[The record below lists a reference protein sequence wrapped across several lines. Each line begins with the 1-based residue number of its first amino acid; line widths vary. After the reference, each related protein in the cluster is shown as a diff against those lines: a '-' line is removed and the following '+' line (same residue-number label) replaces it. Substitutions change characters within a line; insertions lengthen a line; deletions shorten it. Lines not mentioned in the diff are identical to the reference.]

1 MVNWAAFYIRRQYF
15 WNFCWRVTVTGLFGV
30 IFYMVGSVASSW
42 NESVHR
48 AWLHY
53 VKKERERAELMELIR
68 DARDAGILPTEGELI
83 FSEAAAWFVDGGD
96 YEVFFI
102 SSYGSDKVCYARGRI
117 SVLIGALWAGTLRR
131 GRMRAISPTQNQ
143 AKSSVARGVKSSV
156 VEDYPRMEECAPG
169 LFPKKAQNVL
179 VKCKDHVQMFA
190 VNGEV
195 LFFQLRDGP
204 WIPTL
209 RTLHRFP
216 TMMPLVRVDRGAIR
230 FVLKGANIMT
240 PWFDESRRRS
250 PAASGEGPDSYNAV
264 VLTLY
269 EADGRAII
277 AEGKEHICAIGRTLQ
292 SADEMRSTNQG
303 IAIENIHYLNDGLWK
318 LTSRPL

>member
-1 MVNWAAFYIRRQYF
+1 MFKSF
-15 WNFCWRVTVTGLFGV
+15 
-30 IFYMVGSVASSW
+30 
-42 NESVHR
+42 
-48 AWLHY
+48 
-53 VKKERERAELMELIR
+53 
-68 DARDAGILPTEGELI
+68 TE
-83 FSEAAAWFVDGGD
+83 AD
-96 YEVFFI
+96 I
-102 SSYGSDKVCYARGRI
+102 S
-117 SVLIGALWAGTLRR
+117 
-131 GRMRAISPTQNQ
+131 TQNQ
-143 AKSSVARGVKSSV
+143 AKSSVARGVKADV
-156 VEDYPRMEECAPG
+156 IENYPRMEECAPG

-179 VKCKDHVQMFA
+179 VKCKDHVQMFS

-240 PWFDESRRRS
+240 PGLTS
-250 PAASGEGPDSYNAV
+250 PGGALPEHLEKDQIVAV
-264 VLTLY
+264 V
-269 EADGRAII
+269 

>member
-1 MVNWAAFYIRRQYF
+1 
-15 WNFCWRVTVTGLFGV
+15 
-30 IFYMVGSVASSW
+30 MVGSVASSW

-68 DARDAGILPTEGELI
+68 DARDAGILPPSDFLWERRVD
-83 FSEAAAWFVDGGD
+83 FEAAAWFVDGGD
-96 YEVFFI
+96 YEVSFI
-102 SSYGSDKVCYARGRI
+102 SSYGSDK
-117 SVLIGALWAGTLRR
+117 
-131 GRMRAISPTQNQ
+131 NQ

-156 VEDYPRMEECAPG
+156 VEDYPRMEECVPG

-240 PWFDESRRRS
+240 PGLTS
-250 PAASGEGPDSYNAV
+250 PGGALPQHLQKDQIV
-264 VLTLY
+264 
-269 EADGRAII
+269 AII
-277 AEGKEHICAIGRTLQ
+277 AEGKEHICAIGRSLQ
-292 SADEMRSTNQG
+292 SADEITVGVVVEVVNPAGGKRSTNQG